1 MAKFRYRMQN
11 ILDIKYKLE
20 EQAKQ
25 NYMEIRRRLN
35 EAEVLLDRLEKRKET
50 YFKTYRGL
58 VSEKLDILE
67 IENCKEA
74 ILIMDEYI
82 ASQEKVIVVIKKEL
96 EQAEIAMKE
105 AMKERK
111 IHEKLKENQ
120 FENFLQELNQE
131 ESKEIDQLVSYQYNI
146 STDEEV

>member
-25 NYMEIRRRLN
+25 HYMEVRRRLN
-35 EAEVLLDRLEKRKET
+35 EAEMLLDNLEKRKEA
-50 YFKTYRGL
+50 YFNTYRGL
-58 VSEKLDILE
+58 VSKKLDILE

-82 ASQEKVIVVIKKEL
+82 ADQLEVVATIEKEL

-105 AMKERK
+105 AMQERK

-120 FENFLQELNQE
+120 FESFLQEFNQE
-131 ESKEIDQLVSYQYNI
+131 ESKEIDQLVSYQYNKN
-146 STDEEV
+146 TDEEV

>member
-50 YFKTYRGL
+50 YFK
-58 VSEKLDILE
+58 I
-67 IENCKEA
+67 
-74 ILIMDEYI
+74 
-82 ASQEKVIVVIKKEL
+82 
-96 EQAEIAMKE
+96 
-105 AMKERK
+105 
-111 IHEKLKENQ
+111 
-120 FENFLQELNQE
+120 FLRIITAL
-131 ESKEIDQLVSYQYNI
+131 
-146 STDEEV
+146 